1 MDLVLDSGDLI
12 MALFKR
18 YNMLQLAFS
27 GSKDLASSF
36 IPQNAHTRWESHIQQ
51 QDAVWIHS
59 TCNTRSS
66 LSFENA
72 IEFWFQFSAETEA
85 ERAEWTRDI
94 QKILE
99 TPLLP
104 QVRIA
109 STGKLCFHGKA
120 LWKLVTVSTP
130 RASLT
135 AESNQCSPT
144 FPSGQQSGGVPQ
156 QEEERLDCIFQ
167 QMISTQK
174 IERALLSP
182 KRIGSKIGFGAETTW
197 TWFIQK
203 HKAQVTLKIIAARPL
218 L

>member
-1 MDLVLDSGDLI
+1 MDLVLDSGEISFTLT
-12 MALFKR
+12 MALLCVNSPFQGAR
-18 YNMLQLAFS
+18 IWLHPS
-27 GSKDLASSF
+27 H
-36 IPQNAHTRWESHIQQ
+36 PRTRLPGEKVTYVQ

-59 TCNTRSS
+59 TCNTPSS

-85 ERAEWTRDI
+85 ERAEWTREI

-203 HKAQVTLKIIAARPL
+203 HKTQVTQKILAARPL

>member
-1 MDLVLDSGDLI
+1 

-59 TCNTRSS
+59 TCNTPSS

-85 ERAEWTRDI
+85 ERAEWTREI

-104 QVRIA
+104 QV
-109 STGKLCFHGKA
+109 STRGLPGGPSSP
-120 LWKLVTVSTP
+120 TVS
-130 RASLT
+130 
-135 AESNQCSPT
+135 
-144 FPSGQQSGGVPQ
+144 SGQQSGGVPQ
-156 QEEERLDCIFQ
+156 QEEERLYCIFQ

-182 KRIGSKIGFGAETTW
+182 KRIGSKIEFGAETTW

-203 HKAQVTLKIIAARPL
+203 HKTQVTQKILAARPL